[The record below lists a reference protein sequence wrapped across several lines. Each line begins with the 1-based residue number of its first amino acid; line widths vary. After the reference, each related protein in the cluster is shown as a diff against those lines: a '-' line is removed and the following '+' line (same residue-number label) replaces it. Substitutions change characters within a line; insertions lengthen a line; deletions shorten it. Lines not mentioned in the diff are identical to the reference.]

1 MATLSPI
8 KEQQRVRTLQRLA
21 SLPRRKKI
29 MHLDDIHSIGIV
41 ARALNDEDLKTLNQ
55 FTRHMT
61 NRGIKVTTIEMP
73 ADTATVLDHNG
84 LPTMEFIAFF
94 IKESYD
100 LLVNITTA
108 DDPFGLYVTLKSRAL
123 LRVAYD
129 DTTQLPS
136 PLAEQCYDLFLRGRG
151 PRVLAEYLTQ
161 LLTYLTQIRK

>member
-8 KEQQRVRTLQRLA
+8 KEQHRLRTLQRLA

-29 MHLDDIHSIGIV
+29 MHLDDIRSIGIV
-41 ARALNDEDLKTLNQ
+41 ARALSKEDLVTLTQ

-61 NRGIKVTTIEMP
+61 NRGIKVTTIELP
-73 ADTATVLDHNG
+73 ADNATVLDHNG
-84 LPTMEFIAFF
+84 LPTTDFIAFF
-94 IKESYD
+94 VKEHYD
-100 LLVNITTA
+100 MLVNVTTA
-108 DDPFGLYVTLKSRAL
+108 DDPFGLYVTMRSKAL

-129 DTTQLPS
+129 DTTQLLS
-136 PLAEQCYDLFLRGRG
+136 PLVEQCYDLFLRGRG